1 MKLFANLFKSSQ
13 AAAPQA
19 AAGKKAPTTRPLS
32 IEPADPKDSAVLSGI
47 HEKALGEPLN
57 IEEQLKLANAVVL
70 KASREN
76 APLGFVVLHFGTNSI
91 TENPTTLLGSLC
103 VTEEARGQGVGRALT
118 KASLDVAKQAGKSG
132 ITLGVLESNPR
143 AQMLYKRLGFNE
155 EKMID
160 AGGEMA
166 KVMEFQFADPVS
178 QAALSD
184 AMEST
189 VFERSPGPGY
199 ASGPDSA
206 PPKLR

>member
-91 TENPTTLLGSLC
+91 TENPTTL
-103 VTEEARGQGVGRALT
+103 QT
-118 KASLDVAKQAGKSG
+118 K
-132 ITLGVLESNPR
+132 R
-143 AQMLYKRLGFNE
+143 
-155 EKMID
+155 
-160 AGGEMA
+160 
-166 KVMEFQFADPVS
+166 
-178 QAALSD
+178 
-184 AMEST
+184 ST
-189 VFERSPGPGY
+189 RSI
-199 ASGPDSA
+199 
-206 PPKLR
+206 